1 MSIFCATMKI
11 YACTINRTRLKNLS
25 EQEARQGKVR
35 KKKQSIK
42 NIGFDSLSSKHE
54 KDLYSREVNVYT
66 ESTYESPSLI
76 ASPTG

>member
-1 MSIFCATMKI
+1 MLLFLRGA
-11 YACTINRTRLKNLS
+11 
-25 EQEARQGKVR
+25 E
-35 KKKQSIK
+35 KQSIK

-76 ASPTG
+76 ASPTR